1 MRADCLVTIEEITCI
16 DAPIERCFDLAR
28 SVEVHVLGN
37 VHYGEQAVATAGVTS
52 GLIGA
57 SQQVT
62 WRAKHFCVWQQLTSE
77 ITRLDPPSY
86 FRDVMV
92 QGIFRS
98 MEHDHHFRQLPSGQ
112 TEMRDIFIVAAPL
125 PGLGRLAEIL
135 FMREYM
141 RKLLHER
148 NAVIKRVAESSEWRQ
163 YLPQCAS

>member
-1 MRADCLVTIEEITCI
+1 LVTIEEVTCI
-16 DAPIERCFDLAR
+16 DAPVQRCFDLAR

-52 GLIGA
+52 GLIGV

-62 WRAKHFCVWQQLTSE
+62 WRAKHFGVWQQLTSE
-77 ITRLDPPSY
+77 ITRLESPSY

-92 QGIFRS
+92 KGIFHS

-112 TEMRDIFIVAAPL
+112 TEMRDTFLVAAPL
-125 PGLGRLAEIL
+125 PLLGRLAEIL
-135 FMREYM
+135 FLGDYM

-148 NAVIKRVAESSEWRQ
+148 NVIIKRVAESPEWRQ
-163 YLPQCAS
+163 YLPPCAS